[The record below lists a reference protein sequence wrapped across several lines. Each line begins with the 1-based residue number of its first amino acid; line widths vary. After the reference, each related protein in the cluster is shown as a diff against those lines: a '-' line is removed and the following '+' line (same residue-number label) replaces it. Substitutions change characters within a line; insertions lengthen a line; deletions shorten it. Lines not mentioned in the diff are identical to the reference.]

1 MINVE
6 SSLLEDGKVVIMDGS
21 KSDIKIDANEQQ
33 SKESFADFCKRQMR
47 NVLYFLVEDWC
58 LSAMLGI
65 ITAILSVVMDICIE
79 KLQYSHVAFYE
90 TLRIHWYHYL
100 ALLHWLL
107 HIVLLTF
114 LSAASCL
121 WISKQAIGSG
131 IPEVKVIMH
140 GFKMENYLTVQTL
153 IAKMIGL
160 TLAIGS
166 GLPIGKEGPFVH
178 MAAIVATILSKV
190 TTSCHY
196 TEFFANEGREMEM
209 LSSGCAVGIA
219 CTFSAPVGAVLYA
232 IESTSKYF
240 AVKNYWRGFLAATCS
255 AIVFR
260 FANFF
265 VTAEQSGT
273 IMAFY
278 QTSFPT
284 ESFLVEELPIFAFL
298 GLLGGLFAALFIFT
312 HRKITLFRQD
322 NSIYR
327 MIFRKNFFAF
337 TIFMALVVG
346 ILTYP
351 EGFGRYIAG
360 QLTFR
365 ETMADFFNNCTMH
378 ITNTSKQPC
387 SKKLLQHWTSVSSE
401 SQITIFHSLTCYFI
415 TYFFL
420 VSICISIN
428 VPAGVFVPSFVI
440 GAAGGRLTGE
450 VMALFFPEGLRGP
463 NGPPI
468 FPGLYAVVGA
478 AAYTGAVTH
487 TLSVAVIICE
497 LTGQL
502 TPILPV
508 LIAMLVGNA
517 VCKFLQ
523 PSIYESI
530 IRIKKYPYLPDLPP
544 SRISV
549 HTIKVEQIMVK
560 DIIYIT
566 KSTTYRELQ
575 EILRFAPTLKSFPVV
590 TDRKYKIL
598 LGSVAKKYLAV
609 MMRRQ
614 LIDAEFNPFSNKR
627 TPAQIFNSI
636 KRSSLRLSKRQ
647 RGQSNG
653 ASSAVPLVP
662 NAKENLPDEGSIT
675 GNTLLSI
682 SPLHAPHDLPLSAI
696 FVKPTADELK
706 RRAKVSKDNLLDQV
720 IDLDEVAIDSAP
732 FQLVLGSSL
741 YKVHTLF
748 SLLALSHAYV
758 TDRGRLIGV
767 IALKELRDALA
778 NIYIRGAVPVNS
790 ERQLTSF
797 LS

>member
-1 MINVE
+1 MADVKNT
-6 SSLLEDGKVVIMDGS
+6 LLKEHEVTVRDGNTEEIELDTN
-21 KSDIKIDANEQQ
+21 DQQ

-79 KLQYSHVAFYE
+79 KLQHSHVAFYE
-90 TLRIHWYHYL
+90 ALRKHHYNYL
-100 ALLHWLL
+100 ALLQWLL
-107 HIVLLTF
+107 HVVVLTF
-114 LSAASCL
+114 LSAAACL
-121 WISKQAIGSG
+121 WISKQAVGSG
-131 IPEVKVIMH
+131 IPQVKVIMH
-140 GFKMENYLTVQTL
+140 GFKMENYLTVRTL

-178 MAAIVATILSKV
+178 MGAIVATILSKM
-190 TTSCHY
+190 TTSCQY
-196 TEFFANEGREMEM
+196 TAFFSNEGRELEM

-240 AVKNYWRGFLAATCS
+240 AVKNYWRAFLAATCS

-265 VTAEQSGT
+265 VTAEQSGERT
-273 IMAFY
+273 ITAFY
-278 QTSFPT
+278 QTSIPT
-284 ESFLVEELPIFAFL
+284 ESFLIEELPIFA
-298 GLLGGLFAALFIFT
+298 LLG
-312 HRKITLFRQD
+312 
-322 NSIYR
+322 
-327 MIFRKNFFAF
+327 FFAF
-337 TIFMALVVG
+337 TVFMALVVG

-351 EGFGRYIAG
+351 KGFGRYIAG

-365 ETMADFFNNCTMH
+365 ETMADFFDNCTMH
-378 ITNTSKQPC
+378 ITNINKQPC
-387 SKKLLQHWTSVSSE
+387 SKKLLQHWTSSTSGD
-401 SQITIFHSLTCYFI
+401 QITIFHSLTCYLI

-420 VSICISIN
+420 VAICISIN
-428 VPAGVFVPSFVI
+428 VPAGVFVPSFII
-440 GAAGGRLTGE
+440 GAAGGRLAGE
-450 VMALFFPEGLRGP
+450 VMAFFFPEGLRGP
-463 NGPPI
+463 NGPLI

-549 HTIKVEQIMVK
+549 HTVKVEEIMVK
-560 DIIYIT
+560 DVIYIT
-566 KSTTYRELQ
+566 KSTTYRELR
-575 EILRFAPTLKSFPVV
+575 EMLRFAPSLKSFPVV
-590 TDRKYKIL
+590 TDRKHKVL
-598 LGSVAKKYLAV
+598 LGSVAKKYLV
-609 MMRRQ
+609 ILMRRH
-614 LIDAEFNPFSNKR
+614 LIDEEFNSFSNRR
-627 TPAQIFNSI
+627 TPVEIFNSI
-636 KRSSLRLSKRQ
+636 KRLSRRQ
-647 RGQSNG
+647 RSQPSAGNG
-653 ASSAVPLVP
+653 ATLLVP
-662 NAKENLPDEGSIT
+662 NVKEELADEGSIA
-675 GNTLLSI
+675 GHTLLSI
-682 SPLHAPHDLPLSAI
+682 SPLHAPHDLPLSSI

-706 RRAKVSKDNLLDQV
+706 RKTAVSKDSLLDRI
-720 IDLDEVAIDSAP
+720 IDLDELAIDSAP

-758 TDRGRLIGV
+758 TDRGRLVGV

-778 NIYIRGAVPVNS
+778 NIYVRGAVPVKPD
-790 ERQLTSF
+790 RKLTSSGSF
-797 LS
+797 LSQILNE

>member
-1 MINVE
+1 MDNDMIDVK
-6 SSLLEDGKVVIMDGS
+6 SSLLKGGEVVVTKDGS
-21 KSDIKIDANEQQ
+21 EAHIGLDASEQH
-33 SKESFADFCKRQMR
+33 SKESFAEFFKRQMK
-47 NVLYFLVEDWC
+47 NVLHFLVEDWC
-58 LSAMLGI
+58 LSAMLGV

-79 KLQYSHVAFYE
+79 KLQHSHVAFYE
-90 TLRIHWYHYL
+90 ALRTHWYHYV
-100 ALLHWLL
+100 ALLHWVL
-107 HIVLLTF
+107 HVALLTF
-114 LSAASCL
+114 LSAAACL
-121 WISKQAIGSG
+121 WISKQAVGSG

-140 GFKMENYLTVQTL
+140 GFKMENYLTLRTL

-178 MAAIVATILSKV
+178 MGAIVATILNKV
-190 TTSCHY
+190 TTSYHY
-196 TEFFANEGREMEM
+196 TEFFTNEGREAEM

-255 AIVFR
+255 AIIFR

-265 VTAEQSGT
+265 VAAEQSGT

-278 QTSFPT
+278 QTSIPT
-284 ESFLVEELPIFAFL
+284 ESFLVEELPIFA
-298 GLLGGLFAALFIFT
+298 LLG
-312 HRKITLFRQD
+312 
-322 NSIYR
+322 
-327 MIFRKNFFAF
+327 FFAF
-337 TIFMALVVG
+337 TVFMALVVG
-346 ILTYP
+346 TLTYP

-360 QLTFR
+360 Q
-365 ETMADFFNNCTMH
+365 
-378 ITNTSKQPC
+378 
-387 SKKLLQHWTSVSSE
+387 
-401 SQITIFHSLTCYFI
+401 
-415 TYFFL
+415 FFL
-420 VSICISIN
+420 VAICISIN
-428 VPAGVFVPSFVI
+428 VPAGVFVPSFII
-440 GAAGGRLTGE
+440 GAAGGRLAGE
-450 VMALFFPEGLRGP
+450 VMAFLFPNGLRGA
-463 NGPPI
+463 NGPLI

-544 SRISV
+544 SRISA

-560 DIIYIT
+560 DVIYIT
-566 KSTTYRELQ
+566 KSTTYRELR
-575 EILRFAPTLKSFPVV
+575 EILHFAPTLKSFPVV

-598 LGSVAKKYLAV
+598 LGSVAKKYLTAI
-609 MMRRQ
+609 MRRQ
-614 LIDAEFNPFSNKR
+614 LIGAEFNPLSNKR
-627 TPAQIFNSI
+627 TAGEIFNSL
-636 KRSSLRLSKRQ
+636 KRSSLRLSRRERHRQ
-647 RGQSNG
+647 NQRNG
-653 ASSAVPLVP
+653 SLQLNVEKKIP
-662 NAKENLPDEGSIT
+662 EEGSIT

-682 SPLHAPHDLPLSAI
+682 SPLHAPHEFPLSAI
-696 FVKPTADELK
+696 FVKPTVDK
-706 RRAKVSKDNLLDQV
+706 ISRRAKVSEESLLDQV
-720 IDLDEVAIDSAP
+720 IELDDVAVDSAP

-758 TDRGRLIGV
+758 TDRGRLVGV
-767 IALKELRDALA
+767 IAVRELRDALA
-778 NIYIRGAVPVNS
+778 NIYVRGAVAVNS
-790 ERQLTSF
+790 ERKLTTSESL
-797 LS
+797 LSQKLDE

>member
-219 CTFSAPVGAVLYA
+219 CTFSAPVG
-232 IESTSKYF
+232 
-240 AVKNYWRGFLAATCS
+240 
-255 AIVFR
+255 
-260 FANFF
+260 
-265 VTAEQSGT
+265 GT

-590 TDRKYKIL
+590 TDRT
-598 LGSVAKKYLAV
+598 KKYLAV

>member
-1 MINVE
+1 MINVK
-6 SSLLEDGKVVIMDGS
+6 SSLLEDGKVVIMDEN
-21 KSDIKIDANEQQ
+21 KLDIKIDANEQQ

-47 NVLYFLVEDWC
+47 NVLCFLVEDWC

-79 KLQYSHVAFYE
+79 KLQHSHVAFYE
-90 TLRIHWYHYL
+90 ALRIHWYHYL

-278 QTSFPT
+278 QTNFPT

-337 TIFMALVVG
+337 TVFMALVVG

-401 SQITIFHSLTCYFI
+401 SQITIFHSLTCYLI

-420 VSICISIN
+420 VAICISIN

-450 VMALFFPEGLRGP
+450 VMAFFFPEGLRGP

-502 TPILPV
+502 TPLLPV

-549 HTIKVEQIMVK
+549 HTVKVEQIMVK

-566 KSTTYRELQ
+566 KSTTYRELR

-627 TPAQIFNSI
+627 TPAEIFNSI

-647 RGQSNG
+647 RSQSNG
-653 ASSAVPLVP
+653 GNSAASLVP
-662 NAKENLPDEGSIT
+662 DAKENLPDEGSIT

-790 ERQLTSF
+790 ERKLTSF

>member
-1 MINVE
+1 
-6 SSLLEDGKVVIMDGS
+6 MDGVQ
-21 KSDIKIDANEQQ
+21 DQMVEGEEAELNEQNR
-33 SKESFADFCKRQMR
+33 EPFVNLCKTSLGHTK
-47 NVLYFLVEDWC
+47 NVLHFLVEDWC
-58 LSAMLGI
+58 LSAILGI

-79 KLQYSHVAFYE
+79 KLQDSHVTFYKAF
-90 TLRIHWYHYL
+90 RRHNYHYL
-100 ALLHWLL
+100 ALLQWLL
-107 HIVLLTF
+107 HVVLLTF
-114 LSAASCL
+114 LSAAACL

-131 IPEVKVIMH
+131 IPQVKVIMH
-140 GFKMENYLTVQTL
+140 GFKMENYLTVRTL

-178 MAAIVATILSKV
+178 MGAIVATVLSKIS
-190 TTSCHY
+190 TTCKY
-196 TEFFANEGREMEM
+196 TAFFSNEGREMEM

-240 AVKNYWRGFLAATCS
+240 AVKNYWRSFLAATWS

-265 VTAEQSGT
+265 MTEKSGT
-273 IMAFY
+273 ITAFY
-278 QTSFPT
+278 QTTIPT
-284 ESFLVEELPIFAFL
+284 ESFLIEELPIFALL
-298 GLLGGLFAALFIFT
+298 GLLGGIFAALFIFT
-312 HRKITLFRQD
+312 HKRIILFRQT
-322 NSIYR
+322 NHVYQ
-327 MIFRKNFFAF
+327 MVFRKNFFAF
-337 TIFMALVVG
+337 TILMALVVG

-365 ETMADFFNNCTMH
+365 ETMADFFSSCTMH
-378 ITNTSKQPC
+378 ITNFSRQPC
-387 SKKLLQHWTSVSSE
+387 SEKLLQHWIGSGTSE
-401 SQITIFHSLTCYFI
+401 AHINIFLSLTCYLI

-428 VPAGVFVPSFVI
+428 VPAGVFVPSFII
-440 GAAGGRLTGE
+440 GAAGGRLAGE
-450 VMALFFPEGLRGP
+450 VMALFFPEGIRGP
-463 NGPPI
+463 AGPPI

-487 TLSVAVIICE
+487 TLSVAVILCE

-549 HTIKVEQIMVK
+549 HTIKVEEIMVQNVV
-560 DIIYIT
+560 YIT
-566 KSTTYRELQ
+566 KFTTYRELL
-575 EILRFAPTLKSFPVV
+575 ELLCLAPTLRSFPVV
-590 TDRKYKIL
+590 TDQKCKIL
-598 LGSVAKKYLAV
+598 LGSVAKKHLVA
-609 MMRRQ
+609 MIKRD
-614 LIDAEFNPFSNKR
+614 LIDVDHVSSRQIPKEFYNN
-627 TPAQIFNSI
+627 I
-636 KRSSLRLSKRQ
+636 KKSMRLSEQQ
-647 RGQSNG
+647 RSPKKDENEEG
-653 ASSAVPLVP
+653 ALAMSYMENFPNESAIP
-662 NAKENLPDEGSIT
+662 
-675 GNTLLSI
+675 GNTLRSI
-682 SPLHAPHDLPLSAI
+682 SSLHLLSDASLTTMLKESTSNKLLKERLI
-696 FVKPTADELK
+696 DEE
-706 RRAKVSKDNLLDQV
+706 SLLDRV
-720 IDLDEVAIDSAP
+720 IDFDQVVIDSAP

-758 TDRGRLIGV
+758 TDRGRLVGV
-767 IALKELRDALA
+767 IALKEVILL
-778 NIYIRGAVPVNS
+778 
-790 ERQLTSF
+790 LF
-797 LS
+797 

>member
-219 CTFSAPVGAVLYA
+219 CTFSAPVG
-232 IESTSKYF
+232 
-240 AVKNYWRGFLAATCS
+240 
-255 AIVFR
+255 
-260 FANFF
+260 
-265 VTAEQSGT
+265 GT

-468 FPGLYAVVGA
+468 FPGLYAVVGICKSA

-590 TDRKYKIL
+590 TDRT
-598 LGSVAKKYLAV
+598 KKYLAV

>member
-1 MINVE
+1 MGRAMINVK
-6 SSLLEDGKVVIMDGS
+6 SSLLEDGKVVIMDEN
-21 KSDIKIDANEQQ
+21 KLDIKIDANEQQ

-47 NVLYFLVEDWC
+47 NVLCFLVEDWC

-79 KLQYSHVAFYE
+79 KLQHSHVAFYE
-90 TLRIHWYHYL
+90 ALRIHWYHYL

-278 QTSFPT
+278 QTNFPT

-298 GLLGGLFAALFIFT
+298 G
-312 HRKITLFRQD
+312 
-322 NSIYR
+322 
-327 MIFRKNFFAF
+327 FFAF
-337 TIFMALVVG
+337 TVFMALVVG

-401 SQITIFHSLTCYFI
+401 SQITIFHSLTCYLI

-420 VSICISIN
+420 VAICISIN

-450 VMALFFPEGLRGP
+450 VMAFFFPEGLRGP

-468 FPGLYAVVGA
+468 FPGLYAVVGICKSA

-502 TPILPV
+502 TPLLPV
-508 LIAMLVGNA
+508 LVPFGPVNFSIAMLVGNA

-549 HTIKVEQIMVK
+549 HTVKVEQIMVK

-566 KSTTYRELQ
+566 KSTTYRELR

-627 TPAQIFNSI
+627 TPAEIFNSI

-647 RGQSNG
+647 RSQSNG
-653 ASSAVPLVP
+653 GNSAASLVP
-662 NAKENLPDEGSIT
+662 DAKENLPDEGSIT

-682 SPLHAPHDLPLSAI
+682 SPLHAPHGYLFFKFWLVDSAKLPYLPLSAI

-790 ERQLTSF
+790 ERKLTSF